1 MVVAF
6 GVAESPEG
14 DSLYAY
20 PARESLWSPN
30 GVAKIMQGAKPVRLA
45 AEAFLLFVQKEPKYA
60 WGCAPR
66 PPNAKLRLDTNDV
79 NIVRTAPQIRSQG
92 ACGAFY
98 FGFCRDRIKNQPYKR
113 RLAPDSGGRRP
124 SGRGVPTRWGSRGPP
139 RVTFGYFSS
148 QKSNPPP
155 GRRAVCHPVVTPRR
169 RQAR

>member
-1 MVVAF
+1 MVAAF

-113 RLAPDSGGRRP
+113 RRVGRNLRLNRADPALCSGQP
-124 SGRGVPTRWGSRGPP
+124 SPLRCILLSPQGLTTLRGPRLYGAYR
-139 RVTFGYFSS
+139 RVGGLGVL
-148 QKSNPPP
+148 PE
-155 GRRAVCHPVVTPRR
+155 
-169 RQAR
+169 